1 MLLEG
6 ALATLVVI
14 AVAAGIGLSHN
25 GLTGVEA
32 WNSQYS
38 SWSTTQGLGAQITAF
53 VIGSTNMISALKI
66 PEYIAITVMGV
77 FVASFAAT
85 TLDTATRIQRYV
97 VTEIFTGLQLKFL
110 TGKHVCTSIVV
121 ISAALLAFATGA
133 DGKGA
138 LKLWPLFGAINQA
151 LAALALLVV
160 SLYLKQKG
168 QYKYLVTLIPA
179 VLMTAITIYA
189 TILNEITFINS
200 EFYLL
205 AVINTIILF
214 IVLWI
219 TVEAA
224 ITFNKK

>member
-25 GLTGVEA
+25 GLTGVAA

-53 VIGSTNMISALKI
+53 VIGSANMIAALKI

-77 FVASFAAT
+77 FVASFAST

-97 VTEIFTGLQLKFL
+97 VTEIFSGLQLKFL
-110 TGKHVCTSIVV
+110 TGKHVCTLIVV
-121 ISAALLAFATGA
+121 ISAALLAFITGA

-160 SLYLKQKG
+160 SLYLKPKG
-168 QYKYLVTLIPA
+168 KYKYLVTLIPA

-189 TILNEITFINS
+189 TILNELTFFNS
-200 EFYLL
+200 GFYLL
-205 AVINTIILF
+205 TVINTIILL
-214 IVLWI
+214 IVIWI
-219 TVEAA
+219 TIEAA
-224 ITFNKK
+224 ITFCKK